1 MVAARLS
8 SQSRPQNGPRPLN
21 LARDIRPV
29 LELLDLVFGPTL
41 DAEGR
46 RILNDNLS
54 LSNQPAFMLRL
65 SQAATGLA
73 PGFVWEENG
82 RIVGNVSLLAG
93 KQNGRYLVANV
104 AVHPAFR
111 RRGIARVLMEE
122 VIEHI
127 QAQDGRKIMLQVQS
141 DNKSAIQLYESLGFE
156 TLGSQTIWDLTS
168 AREVIPFAA
177 APAPFIRSLHGNEWR
192 AALALDHACVHPELH
207 WPEPLPFD
215 AYRTGLWRQITNF
228 INGRQVEIWATAD
241 NNNKLIGLATIE
253 TEWGRPHELTLRV
266 SPPWHGQLEEHLL
279 AKLLRRLGYLRR
291 TNAQIEH
298 PADDKLTNKL
308 LLQAGFRARRT
319 LTVMKLTLI

>member
-8 SQSRPQNGPRPLN
+8 AQSRPQDGPRPLN

-54 LSNQPAFMLRL
+54 LSNQPAFLLRL

-82 RIVGNVSLLAG
+82 RIVGNVSLLAA

-127 QAQDGRKIMLQVQS
+127 QAQNGRKIMLQVQA

-168 AREVIPFAA
+168 AREVVPFAA
-177 APAPFIRSLHGNEWR
+177 PPAPFIRPLHGNEWR
-192 AALALDHACVHPELH
+192 AALALDHACLHPEIH
-207 WPEPLPFD
+207 WPDPLPYD
-215 AYRTGLWRQITNF
+215 AYRTGLWQHLTNF
-228 INGRQVEIWATAD
+228 INGRQVETWATAD
-241 NNNKLIGLATIE
+241 NNNKLIGLATISS
-253 TEWGRPHELTLRV
+253 EWGRPHTLTIRV
-266 SPPWHGQLEEHLL
+266 SPPWRGQLEEHLL

-291 TNAQIEH
+291 ANTQIEH

-319 LTVMKLTLI
+319 LTVMKLTLT